1 MLTTKGREECR
12 VYSIVSGVSAL
23 RIGSQDAWEIVE
35 KGYEESQDETSLTPN
50 QKEALQKARKK
61 DQQALTLI
69 YQGLD
74 EAMFEKVANATSS
87 KQAWEILQNSLK
99 GVDKVK
105 KVRLQTLRG
114 EFESL
119 HMKESESV
127 SDYFSRVLAIV
138 NQFKRYGE
146 NMADT
151 RVVEKILRSLTS
163 KFDYIVVAIE
173 ESKDLESMTPDQLMG
188 SLQAHEE
195 RLNKKKQEPLEQVL
209 QSKLTLNEKGWRDS
223 SQRGRGRGRGRSQ
236 GRGSGGSNGH
246 SSHNNEDRAQNSQ
259 TTRDHGRGSF
269 SRPYRRRSATNNV
282 EEKANYVEDLNEE
295 VEPTVLLAY
304 KGENKEEENVWYLDT
319 GASNH
324 MCGNKAMFLELNE
337 SVVGNVTFGDL
348 SKVPVKGKDYDI
360 HLKEK
365 KQEPLEQVLQSK
377 LTLNSSQ
384 RGRTWLLQGRGSG
397 GSNGHSSH
405 IMKIE
410 LKILKPR
417 ETMEEEVSQPY
428 RRRLAIDS
436 SWLWHLRLGHLNFG
450 GLKLLAKTKMVRG
463 LPSIE
468 HPNQLCEGCLFGKQ
482 SRKSFPKEA
491 STRANKPLQLVHAD
505 VCGPIKPSSLG
516 KNNYFLL
523 FIDDFSRK
531 TWIYFLKQKSEVF
544 GAFKKFKA
552 FVEKQS
558 DQEIKALRSDR
569 GGEFTSNEFK
579 EFCETNG
586 IRRPLTVPRSPQ
598 QNGVAERKN
607 QSILNMA
614 RSMLKSK
621 KMPKELWA
629 EAVDC
634 AVYLSNR
641 CPTRSVQGKTP
652 QQAWSRKKPT
662 VSHLRVFGSI
672 AYMHVPDQERSK
684 LDDKSEKYVFIG
696 YDPSSKGYK
705 LYNPSTKKVIV
716 SRDVEFDE
724 EGIWNWNTQEEE
736 KYDFFPFPEE
746 EEQVNEVPEMPTTP
760 PPSPVSPVHESSSSS
775 SSLEGSSSE
784 RPRGFR
790 SLQDLYESIENIDD
804 ITLFCLFADCE
815 PTGFKEAVQDKKW
828 RNAMN
833 EEIKAIKKNDTWELT
848 TLPHGKKAIGVKWV
862 YKMKKNAKGEVERYK
877 ARLVVKGYSQQ
888 QGIDCD
894 EVFAPVARLET
905 IRLLIALAAQNKW
918 SIFQMDVKS
927 AFLNGYLEEEVFVEQ
942 PIGYVVKGQEG
953 KVLKLKKALYGLK
966 QAPRAWNS
974 RIDKYFQEKGFSKC
988 PHEHAL
994 YCKVHEN
1001 GDILIVCLYVDDL
1014 IFTGNNPSMFEDFKN
1029 AMAREFE
1036 MTDIGLMAYY
1046 LGIEVKQT
1054 EEGIFISQE
1063 GYAKEI
1069 LKKFEMLDCKSIS
1082 TPVECGVKLSRHDE
1096 EENVNP
1102 TLFKSLVGSLRYLT
1116 CTRPDIL
1123 YGVGLVSRYMEA
1135 PTMTHLKTAKRI
1147 LRYVKGTLD
1156 FGLLYSPSKE
1166 FKLFGYCDSDWA
1178 GDMDDRKS
1186 TTGFVFYM
1194 GDTTFTWTS
1203 KKQPIVTLSTCE
1215 AEYVAA
1221 TSSVCH
1227 AVWLRSLLKEL
1238 HMSQEEATEIFVD
1251 NKSALALAKN
1261 PVFHDRSKHI
1271 DTRYHFIR
1279 ECIARKEVQLE
1290 FVKSQDQVADIFT
1303 KPLKYDTFY
1312 KLRALLGVIRKTS
1325 LRGDVRS

>member
-1 MLTTKGREECR
+1 MAIASGMVSFQFPQLTKQNFDNW
-12 VYSIVSGVSAL
+12 SIRMKAL
-23 RIGSQDAWEIVE
+23 LGSQDAWEIVE

-119 HMKESESV
+119 HMKESKSI

-146 NMADT
+146 NMNDT

-209 QSKLTLNEKGWRDS
+209 QSKSKLTLNEKGWRNS
-223 SQRGRGRGRGRSQ
+223 SQKGRGRGRGRSQ

-246 SSHNNEDRAQNSQ
+246 SSHNNEDRAQNS
-259 TTRDHGRGSF
+259 
-269 SRPYRRRSATNNV
+269 
-282 EEKANYVEDLNEE
+282 
-295 VEPTVLLAY
+295 
-304 KGENKEEENVWYLDT
+304 
-319 GASNH
+319 
-324 MCGNKAMFLELNE
+324 
-337 SVVGNVTFGDL
+337 
-348 SKVPVKGKDYDI
+348 
-360 HLKEK
+360 
-365 KQEPLEQVLQSK
+365 
-377 LTLNSSQ
+377 
-384 RGRTWLLQGRGSG
+384 
-397 GSNGHSSH
+397 
-405 IMKIE
+405 
-410 LKILKPR
+410 
-417 ETMEEEVSQPY
+417 
-428 RRRLAIDS
+428 DS

-468 HPNQLCEGCLFGKQ
+468 HPNQLCEGCLF
-482 SRKSFPKEA
+482 
-491 STRANKPLQLVHAD
+491 
-505 VCGPIKPSSLG
+505 
-516 KNNYFLL
+516 
-523 FIDDFSRK
+523 
-531 TWIYFLKQKSEVF
+531 
-544 GAFKKFKA
+544 
-552 FVEKQS
+552 EKQS
-558 DQEIKALRSDR
+558 GQEIKALRSDR

-586 IRRPLTVPRSPQ
+586 IHRPLTVPRSPQ

-607 QSILNMA
+607 RSILNMA
-614 RSMLKSK
+614 RSILLKSK

-634 AVYLSNR
+634 AVYKIVQPLSHKECTR
-641 CPTRSVQGKTP
+641 KDPTTSLEQKE
-652 QQAWSRKKPT
+652 
-662 VSHLRVFGSI
+662 
-672 AYMHVPDQERSK
+672 AYNFPLTSK

-746 EEQVNEVPEMPTTP
+746 EEQVNEVPEVPTTP

-775 SSLEGSSSE
+775 SSLEG
-784 RPRGFR
+784 R
-790 SLQDLYESIENIDD
+790 
-804 ITLFCLFADCE
+804 
-815 PTGFKEAVQDKKW
+815 FKEAVQDKKW
-828 RNAMN
+828 RNAMD

-888 QGIDCD
+888 QG
-894 EVFAPVARLET
+894 
-905 IRLLIALAAQNKW
+905 
-918 SIFQMDVKS
+918 
-927 AFLNGYLEEEVFVEQ
+927 
-942 PIGYVVKGQEG
+942 
-953 KVLKLKKALYGLK
+953 
-966 QAPRAWNS
+966 
-974 RIDKYFQEKGFSKC
+974 
-988 PHEHAL
+988 
-994 YCKVHEN
+994 
-1001 GDILIVCLYVDDL
+1001 
-1014 IFTGNNPSMFEDFKN
+1014 NNPSMFEDFKN

-1046 LGIEVKQT
+1046 LGIEVKQM

-1069 LKKFEMLDCKSIS
+1069 LKM
-1082 TPVECGVKLSRHDE
+1082 
-1096 EENVNP
+1096 
-1102 TLFKSLVGSLRYLT
+1102 
-1116 CTRPDIL
+1116 
-1123 YGVGLVSRYMEA
+1123 
-1135 PTMTHLKTAKRI
+1135 
-1147 LRYVKGTLD
+1147 
-1156 FGLLYSPSKE
+1156 
-1166 FKLFGYCDSDWA
+1166 
-1178 GDMDDRKS
+1178 
-1186 TTGFVFYM
+1186 
-1194 GDTTFTWTS
+1194 
-1203 KKQPIVTLSTCE
+1203 
-1215 AEYVAA
+1215 
-1221 TSSVCH
+1221 
-1227 AVWLRSLLKEL
+1227 
-1238 HMSQEEATEIFVD
+1238 
-1251 NKSALALAKN
+1251 
-1261 PVFHDRSKHI
+1261 
-1271 DTRYHFIR
+1271 
-1279 ECIARKEVQLE
+1279 
-1290 FVKSQDQVADIFT
+1290 
-1303 KPLKYDTFY
+1303 
-1312 KLRALLGVIRKTS
+1312 
-1325 LRGDVRS
+1325 

>member
-1 MLTTKGREECR
+1 
-12 VYSIVSGVSAL
+12 
-23 RIGSQDAWEIVE
+23 
-35 KGYEESQDETSLTPN
+35 
-50 QKEALQKARKK
+50 
-61 DQQALTLI
+61 
-69 YQGLD
+69 
-74 EAMFEKVANATSS
+74 MFEKVANATSS

-146 NMADT
+146 NMDDT

-269 SRPYRRRSATNNV
+269 SRPYRRRYNKNNVKCYNCQRFGHYASECRSATNNV

-348 SKVPVKGKDYDI
+348 SKVPVKGKGKILIRLKNGDHQFIYDVYYVPSMKNSILSLGQLLEKDYDI
-360 HLKEK
+360 HLKDRSCLIRDHQNNLIAK
-365 KQEPLEQVLQSK
+365 VPMTRNRMFL
-377 LTLNSSQ
+377 LNIH
-384 RGRTWLLQGRGSG
+384 
-397 GSNGHSSH
+397 NDVA
-405 IMKIE
+405 KC
-410 LKILKPR
+410 LKAC
-417 ETMEEEVSQPY
+417 Y
-428 RRRLAIDS
+428 RDS

-531 TWIYFLKQKSEVF
+531 TWIYFLKQKSKVF

-607 QSILNMA
+607 RSILNMA

-790 SLQDLYESIENIDD
+790 SLQDLYESTENIDD

-888 QGIDCD
+888 QGIDYD

>member
-1 MLTTKGREECR
+1 MK
-12 VYSIVSGVSAL
+12 AL
-23 RIGSQDAWEIVE
+23 LGSQDAWEIVE

-105 KVRLQTLRG
+105 KVHLQTLRG
-114 EFESL
+114 E
-119 HMKESESV
+119 
-127 SDYFSRVLAIV
+127 
-138 NQFKRYGE
+138 YGE
-146 NMADT
+146 NMDDT

-223 SQRGRGRGRGRSQ
+223 SQRGRGRGRSQ
-236 GRGSGGSNGH
+236 ERGSGGSNGH

-337 SVVGNVTFGDL
+337 SVVSNVAFGDL
-348 SKVPVKGKDYDI
+348 SKVPVKGKGKILIRLKNGDHQFIYDVYYVPSMKNNILSLGQLLEKDYDI
-360 HLKEK
+360 HLKDCSCLIRDHQNNLIAK
-365 KQEPLEQVLQSK
+365 VPMTRNRMFL
-377 LTLNSSQ
+377 LNIH
-384 RGRTWLLQGRGSG
+384 
-397 GSNGHSSH
+397 NDVA
-405 IMKIE
+405 KC
-410 LKILKPR
+410 LKAC
-417 ETMEEEVSQPY
+417 Y
-428 RRRLAIDS
+428 RDS

-505 VCGPIKPSSLG
+505 LCGPMKPSSLN
-516 KNNYFLL
+516 KNKYFLL

-531 TWIYFLKQKSEVF
+531 TWIYFLKQKSKVF

-552 FVEKQS
+552 FIEKQS
-558 DQEIKALRSDR
+558 GQEIKALRSDR

-598 QNGVAERKN
+598 QNGVAKRKN
-607 QSILNMA
+607 RSILNMA

-662 VSHLRVFGSI
+662 ISHLRVFGSI
-672 AYMHVPDQERSK
+672 AYVHVPNQERSK
-684 LDDKSEKYVFIG
+684 LDDKSENYEFIG
-696 YDPSSKGYK
+696 YDPSSK
-705 LYNPSTKKVIV
+705 N
-716 SRDVEFDE
+716 
-724 EGIWNWNTQEEE
+724 QES
-736 KYDFFPFPEE
+736 YFPE
-746 EEQVNEVPEMPTTP
+746 VPTTP
-760 PPSPVSPVHESSSSS
+760 PLSPVSPVHESSSSS
-775 SSLEGSSSE
+775 SLLEGSSSE
-784 RPRGFR
+784 RPKGFK
-790 SLQDLYESIENIDD
+790 SLQDLYESTENIDD

-828 RNAMN
+828 RNAMD

-888 QGIDCD
+888 QGIDYD

-918 SIFQMDVKS
+918 SIFEMDVKS
-927 AFLNGYLEEEVFVEQ
+927 AFLNGYLLEDVYVEQ

-966 QAPRAWNS
+966 QAPRAWNNK
-974 RIDKYFQEKGFSKC
+974 IDKYFQEKGFSKC

-1014 IFTGNNPSMFEDFKN
+1014 IFTGNNPSMFEDFKK

-1069 LKKFEMLDCKSIS
+1069 LKKFEMLDCKPVS
-1082 TPVECGVKLSRHDE
+1082 TPLECGVKLSRHDE

-1135 PTMTHLKTAKRI
+1135 LTMTHLKTAKRI

-1166 FKLFGYCDSDWA
+1166 FKLFGYSDSDWA

-1238 HMSQEEATEIFVD
+1238 HMSQVEATEIFVD

>member
-1 MLTTKGREECR
+1 MAIASGMVSFQFPRLTKQNFDNW
-12 VYSIVSGVSAL
+12 SIRMKAL
-23 RIGSQDAWEIVE
+23 LGSQDAWESVE

-146 NMADT
+146 NMNDT
-151 RVVEKILRSLTS
+151 RVVEKILRSW
-163 KFDYIVVAIE
+163 DR
-173 ESKDLESMTPDQLMG
+173 
-188 SLQAHEE
+188 LQAHEE

-223 SQRGRGRGRGRSQ
+223 SQRGRGCGRGHSQ

-246 SSHNNEDRAQNSQ
+246 SSHNNEDRAQNSAN
-259 TTRDHGRGSF
+259 HE
-269 SRPYRRRSATNNV
+269 RPWKRKFLKAIQKK
-282 EEKANYVEDLNEE
+282 EKANYVEDLNEE

-337 SVVGNVTFGDL
+337 SVV
-348 SKVPVKGKDYDI
+348 
-360 HLKEK
+360 
-365 KQEPLEQVLQSK
+365 
-377 LTLNSSQ
+377 
-384 RGRTWLLQGRGSG
+384 
-397 GSNGHSSH
+397 
-405 IMKIE
+405 
-410 LKILKPR
+410 
-417 ETMEEEVSQPY
+417 
-428 RRRLAIDS
+428 
-436 SWLWHLRLGHLNFG
+436 RLGHLNFG

-531 TWIYFLKQKSEVF
+531 TWIYFLKQKSKVF

-607 QSILNMA
+607 RSILNMA

-672 AYMHVPDQERSK
+672 AYVHVPDQERSK

-746 EEQVNEVPEMPTTP
+746 EEQVNEVPEVPTTP

-790 SLQDLYESIENIDD
+790 SLQDLYESTENIDD

-815 PTGFKEAVQDKKW
+815 PTGFKEVVQDKKW

-848 TLPHGKKAIGVKWV
+848 TLPYGKKAIRRKVGV
-862 YKMKKNAKGEVERYK
+862 
-877 ARLVVKGYSQQ
+877 Q
-888 QGIDCD
+888 D
-894 EVFAPVARLET
+894 
-905 IRLLIALAAQNKW
+905 
-918 SIFQMDVKS
+918 
-927 AFLNGYLEEEVFVEQ
+927 EEERKRRGGEIQ
-942 PIGYVVKGQEG
+942 SKIG
-953 KVLKLKKALYGLK
+953 
-966 QAPRAWNS
+966 
-974 RIDKYFQEKGFSKC
+974 
-988 PHEHAL
+988 
-994 YCKVHEN
+994 
-1001 GDILIVCLYVDDL
+1001 
-1014 IFTGNNPSMFEDFKN
+1014 GNNPSMFEDFKN

-1036 MTDIGLMAYY
+1036 MTDLGLMAYY

-1069 LKKFEMLDCKSIS
+1069 LKKFEMLDCKPVS

-1166 FKLFGYCDSDWA
+1166 FKLFGYSDSDWA

-1312 KLRALLGVIRKTS
+1312 KLRALLGPIFANRPCTPLVTLSRSNTPLIVIHHEIPPLHPTVRLKLHVASKFGTPNVVINEGPSSFLVGIQS
-1325 LRGDVRS
+1325 LKAQVIVSGPAMNPQRHVVFQVIPNVYISSAKVKSIGWFECSHYEQESKNVVDKHDEWVHVENSYVAGDAVGAITLSLSLHKLVK